1 MSVETEKINK
11 IKNSAKSTSKPL
23 KIEKEETA
31 GSTHAT
37 DLNKILKLSKRIKD
51 FNGMYKEVTG
61 QDPNHKSETLSVFYE
76 EILMSDLKKHNTAI
90 KSQNGLYYIWTGKYW
105 KSLEKDSLK
114 RFIKQYIKKRGLV
127 LHRGSSV
134 VDGVFK
140 NIAISTGGIVYKSSE
155 NTQLLNLD
163 NGVLFISPKEIKFK
177 NHNKKYNLNYCL
189 DFNYDPN
196 SQNELWQ
203 KFLDD
208 VLPNR
213 QTQRTFQQVIANL
226 LIKGLKIEVLPFLY
240 GTGGNGKSVV
250 LEVLTGLFGRENVTT
265 YSLTKIT
272 TDEKIRARIADGK
285 IMNLSSE
292 NNMGNVNVEVAK
304 SYSSN
309 EPLDARLNYG
319 NPFEIYDYAKFLGNV
334 NKLSVMDGE
343 RTEAI
348 ARRQIIIPFMRDLN
362 KDKTIKVDIDLH
374 NKILENKSGVL
385 NWILLG
391 ITEVLKNRSIYRSE
405 EVIKILERYR
415 KDTNPVHQMIE
426 ENGYTIDTDMKSPK
440 VMYMTLKELYQ
451 DYLDFANE
459 IGVGKLNRN
468 NFKTDLLAY
477 AGIKEFSTQNKI
489 CFNLLK
495 PIFET
500 NDNNPP
506 VTDEDIEEETI
517 FNA

>member
-1 MSVETEKINK
+1 MSVITEKIDK
-11 IKNSAKSTSKPL
+11 IKNSAKTTAKPL
-23 KIEKEETA
+23 KVEKNIEEETIQ
-31 GSTHAT
+31 AT
-37 DLNKILKLSKRIKD
+37 SLNNILKSSKKIENFHAVYEKI
-51 FNGMYKEVTG
+51 TG
-61 QDPNHKSETLSVFYE
+61 EKQNNKAEALSVFYE
-76 EILMSDLKKHNTAI
+76 EILMSDLKKHNTDI
-90 KSQNGLYYIWTGKYW
+90 KSQNGLFYVWTGKYW

-140 NIAISTGGIVYKSSE
+140 NIAISTGGVIYTPDEKV
-155 NTQLLNLD
+155 QMLNLN
-163 NGVLFISPKEIKFK
+163 NGVLFISAKKIEFK
-177 NHNKKYNLNYCL
+177 SHDKKYNLNYCL
-189 DFNYDPN
+189 DFDYDPASEN
-196 SQNELWQ
+196 SLWQ

-292 NNMGNVNVEVAK
+292 NNMGNVNIEVAK

-348 ARRQIIIPFMRDLN
+348 ARRQIIIPFTRELY

-374 NKILENKSGVL
+374 NKILENKSGIL
-385 NWILLG
+385 NWILIG
-391 ITEVLKNRSIYRSE
+391 ISEVLENRCIYKSD
-405 EVIKILERYR
+405 EVKKLLERYK

-426 ENGYTIDTDMKSPK
+426 EKEYKIDTDKSYPK
-440 VMYMTLKELYQ
+440 TQYLTLKELYQ
-451 DYLDFANE
+451 DYIDFANE

-468 NFKTDLLAY
+468 NFKTDLLSY
-477 AGIKEFSTQNKI
+477 PEIIETSSNNKI

-495 PIFET
+495 PFYKNENT
-500 NDNNPP
+500 TTAQP
-506 VTDEDIEEETI
+506 VEETL
-517 FNA
+517 FNT